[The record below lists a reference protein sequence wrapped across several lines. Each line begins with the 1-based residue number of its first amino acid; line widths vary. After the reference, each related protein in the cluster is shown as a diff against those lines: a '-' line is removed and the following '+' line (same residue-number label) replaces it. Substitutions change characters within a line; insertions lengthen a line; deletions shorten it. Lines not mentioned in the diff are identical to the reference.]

1 MFASMGLPGLSGFI
15 SEALIFLGIY
25 QEFTTITVLA
35 VIGLLI
41 GAAYL
46 L

>member
-25 QEFTTITVLA
+25 EKYTTITVL
-35 VIGLLI
+35 GLSLRVTF
-41 GAAYL
+41 L
-46 L
+46 T